1 MKIAVVGAG
10 MAGLAA
16 ALCLAR
22 AGHMITLVE
31 RDAFE
36 LNENPESSFNW
47 TRKGIAHFQQPH
59 AFLPRG
65 RRELM
70 QLFPDVYKA
79 LLQAGASDFS
89 LASKIRGD
97 AEADDHEMVYLSV
110 RRPVME
116 WAFRRAVLLEPGI
129 EVRSST
135 RVVDLLFKEGDVP
148 TVCGVATET
157 GERILADLVV
167 DAQGRTTS
175 FLAKLAA
182 AGTTLKTES
191 SKTHIVYY
199 SRYFQM
205 RPGKEFPRGPWL
217 TTPRG
222 DLGYAGYS
230 SFTGDNGTFAL
241 VLAVG
246 SWDHDLRILQH
257 DAAWD
262 AVARSIPTLA
272 ALVDPE
278 FALPLTPVLAM
289 GELQNTLRHYVERGR
304 ARVLGMIP
312 VGDTVC
318 HTDPT
323 FALGLSFAFIHAG
336 ALKDAIADEGSSP
349 GSIALAFWK
358 RIYPETRE
366 RYDLAVD
373 TDDARAQAWQGTRL
387 DCFHA
392 AGSYP
397 LFAMVAA
404 GLAASRDDEIL
415 RRTIRRIGFLDRVAV
430 FDNDSSMHDRIEQIV
445 AEMLATGPPPQHPG
459 RERLLDQARAALS
472 MA

>member
-22 AGHMITLVE
+22 AGHTVALVE
-31 RDAFE
+31 RDAFDLGE
-36 LNENPESSFNW
+36 SPESSFNW

-70 QLFPDVYKA
+70 QLFPDVYQA

-89 LASKIRGD
+89 VASKIRGK

-129 EVRSST
+129 EVRAST
-135 RVVDLLFKEGDVP
+135 RISDLLFRDGDPP
-148 TVCGVATET
+148 TVYGVVTES
-157 GERILADLVV
+157 GERILADLVI

-175 FLAKLAA
+175 FPAKLAA
-182 AGTTLKTES
+182 AGITLKTES

-222 DLGYAGYS
+222 DLGFAGYS
-230 SFTGDNGTFAL
+230 TFTGDNGTFAL

-246 SWDHDLRILQH
+246 SWDRDLRILQH

-262 AVARSIPTLA
+262 AVACSIPTLA
-272 ALVDPE
+272 PLVDPE
-278 FALPLTPVLAM
+278 FALPVTSVLAM
-289 GELQNTLRHYVERGR
+289 GELQNTLRHYVEGGR
-304 ARVLGMIP
+304 ARVLGMIA

-323 FALGLSFAFIHAG
+323 FALGLSFALIHAG
-336 ALKDAIADEGSSP
+336 ALKDAIADDGSSLE
-349 GSIALAFWK
+349 SISVGFWN

-366 RYDLAVD
+366 RYDLAVS

-387 DCFHA
+387 DAFHA

-397 LFAMVAA
+397 LFAMVSAA
-404 GLAASRDDEIL
+404 LAASRDDEIL
-415 RRTIRRIGFLDRVAV
+415 RRTIRRIGFLDRLAV
-430 FDNDSSMHDRIEQIV
+430 FDNDSNLHDRIEGIV
-445 AEMLATGPPPQHPG
+445 AEMLAAGPPPQHPA
-459 RERLLDQARAALS
+459 RERLLDQARTALS
-472 MA
+472 TA